1 MIKIA
6 NAPCSWGVLEFGLDG
21 KTDSYEKVLNEM
33 QTTGYLGTELGDWGF
48 MPSEPNQLKSEL
60 VKRKLNLVGAFVP
73 VNFIN
78 PEDHD
83 SGLKLALK
91 TARLLK
97 ETDPDN
103 AKIVL
108 SDDNGKNEI
117 RTKLTGRIKPELSL
131 SQENWRVFTNGVE
144 NIAKAVK
151 YETGLNCVFHHHCAG
166 YIETPW
172 EIEKLL
178 DNTSSE
184 FVNLCYDTGHFA
196 FGGGDPVKGLEQF
209 RERIGHVHFKDWSR
223 SIFNEVVENGLDYF
237 EAVGKG
243 IFCELGKGSIDF
255 SAVLG
260 ELNKQKYS
268 GWIVVEQ
275 DVLPGMGSPK
285 ESAKRNRDFLASIGL

>member
-6 NAPCSWGVLEFGLDG
+6 NAPCSWGILEFGLDG
-21 KTDSYEKVLNEM
+21 NTNTYEKVLNEM
-33 QTTGYLGTELGDWGF
+33 HETGYLGTELGDWGF
-48 MPSEPNQLKSEL
+48 MPSEPNQLKVEL
-60 VKRKLNLVGAFVP
+60 DQRKLNLVGAFVP
-73 VNFIN
+73 VNFKN
-78 PEDHD
+78 PADHE
-83 SGLKLALK
+83 SGLNLALK

-97 ETDPDN
+97 ETDPEH
-103 AKIVL
+103 ARIVL
-108 SDDNGKNEI
+108 SDDNGKNET
-117 RTKLTGRIKPELSL
+117 RTKLTGRIKPEHSL
-131 SQENWRVFTNGVE
+131 SPDNWRVFANGVE
-144 NIAKAVK
+144 NIAKTVK
-151 YETGLNCVFHHHCAG
+151 DETGLNCVFHHHCAG

-178 DNTSSE
+178 DSTSPE
-184 FVNLCYDTGHFA
+184 YVNLCFDTGHYA
-196 FGGGDPVKGLEQF
+196 FGGGDPVEALTQF

-223 SIFNEVVENGLDYF
+223 TIFDEVVEDGLDYF

-255 SAVLG
+255 SAVLD

-285 ESAKRNRDFLASIGL
+285 ESAKRNRDFLTSIGL